1 MSDRDRSSPT
11 VPASARSLVSSGA
24 STASIASTARPSVA
38 GPVVDGRVR
47 TTNLPWLIDARELA
61 GDLGL
66 GTAGLINDLEANAW
80 GIGALGPDDF
90 AVLNEGAPGAHGNQ
104 AVIAAGT
111 GLGEAGLYWDGAM
124 HRPFA
129 CEGGH
134 ANFAPSGPVEI
145 DLLRYLAERFDHVSW
160 ERVVSGPGVFNVY
173 AFLRDTDRGRESAAV
188 AEHLKTD
195 DPSAVVSRSALLGKD
210 PLASAALE
218 LFARLYGS
226 EAGNLALK
234 MMATGGVFVGGGVA
248 PKILPKLREGGFM
261 DAFKAKG
268 PMRRLVESIPV
279 RVVLN
284 DKAALIGAARFA
296 KLETRG

>member
-1 MSDRDRSSPT
+1 
-11 VPASARSLVSSGA
+11 
-24 STASIASTARPSVA
+24 
-38 GPVVDGRVR
+38 VR